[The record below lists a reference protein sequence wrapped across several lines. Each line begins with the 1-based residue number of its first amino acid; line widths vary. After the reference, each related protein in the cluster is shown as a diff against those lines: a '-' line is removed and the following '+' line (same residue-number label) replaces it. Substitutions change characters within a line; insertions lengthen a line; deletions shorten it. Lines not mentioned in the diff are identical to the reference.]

1 MEYWLMSNTKSLKTY
16 LVAGS
21 LMANTFLY
29 AQPMQ
34 DPKAYKPRSDANV
47 SEDQT
52 NQASGVDIF
61 DSFGSGLKLKS
72 NTLDT
77 LINRHM
83 NKRSLGSSA
92 YSPAMDVSSKD
103 NFYIDCDNEIQ
114 NSQCAEQI
122 NHYSLIGSE
131 NAVVEFAS
139 RVNCQEFNWSDY
151 KNRLD
156 SNTCESRL
164 NCSTR
169 GASRSFLTNVCVP
182 NRSQLNNA
190 IPVDEY
196 NNIVGHAILR
206 NLALSEEAERIQ
218 KYLSLAQQT
227 WNIDVPKQCKK
238 LTDPSLSGCSRES
251 LDQMAKS
258 YKDFS
263 NYLTSTDPKLKVE
276 MENYELLKDP
286 GAKTGA
292 NIIEVI
298 NQVREMKFA
307 AAVDIET
314 DAAKIEAFQNIVF
327 KVLDEGKK
335 LNVEEIKNKVLSELT
350 ENDQKYSALY
360 QNAISDFYLVKN
372 TDKLADVIKKYKKL
386 EGQRADASMGR
397 KLLSDIFREDFEKA
411 VASEC
416 EDSEQFNLKNS
427 CAVYES
433 LKDKHN
439 PSKQLKFETNAN
451 RKIFLGRALDF
462 LSEDSLKKGAFF
474 IRACENTDM
483 QQSFLKV
490 KAASGGGKGDAES
503 IARPS
508 DDLIQDKK
516 VLQAFGDGKTDVA
529 PTTSSTI
536 GKEVSDAAEDS
547 MISSQIASAFSD
559 ANNSFANNYNSM
571 QSSFASP
578 NGASVAVS
586 EDEKDSKKSKDSEGA
601 ERSQADRSAQGYDAI
616 QKELEGLKAQL
627 AQQQKGAEVQKVVT
641 TPVGQNNVAT
651 PVSASSLETELLK
664 KRIAELEKEVA
675 KPTKTKKS
683 SDFDSF
689 DDSVWSRPSGGGG
702 RSLASEASSG
712 AGAKTSARSQ
722 SSDGESAGGGSAGG
736 GSASKAQGLGAG
748 AQSGAAG
755 GLQNLSLVK
764 YENQSMVVLP
774 QSATTQDVENK
785 ILELNGKPFFIQN
798 ADGSYTYVVTDLD
811 KDGKPVLGEDGKPK
825 YMVKKVAS
833 DKVSPV
839 KARGVSSVK
848 TEPKVRE
855 LKELKDPATRKRE
868 LDELLKK
875 TKK

>member
-1 MEYWLMSNTKSLKTY
+1 MEYWLMSNAKSLKTY
-16 LVAGS
+16 LMAGS
-21 LMANTFLY
+21 LMANTFVY

-34 DPKAYKPRSDANV
+34 DPKVYKPKTDAKI
-47 SEDQT
+47 SEDQS
-52 NQASGVDIF
+52 NQAAGINIF
-61 DSFGSGLKLKS
+61 DTFGSGLKFRS
-72 NTLDT
+72 NTIDA
-77 LINRHM
+77 LIDRGL
-83 NKRSLGSSA
+83 NKRTLGSSG
-92 YSPAMDVSSKD
+92 YSPVMDVSSKD
-103 NFYIDCDNEIQ
+103 NFFIDCDNEIQ

-196 NNIVGHAILR
+196 NKTVGHAILR
-206 NLALSEEAERIQ
+206 NLALSEEAERVQ
-218 KYLSLAQQT
+218 KYLSLAQQA
-227 WNIDVPKQCKK
+227 WNIDVPKQCKR
-238 LTDPSLSGCSRES
+238 LMDPGLSGCSRES
-251 LDQMAKS
+251 LDQMSKS
-258 YKDFS
+258 YKDFAS
-263 NYLTSTDPKLKVE
+263 YLASTDSKIKEE
-276 MENYELLKDP
+276 MENDELLKESAP
-286 GAKTGA
+286 KTGA
-292 NIIEVI
+292 NIIEAL
-298 NQVREMKFA
+298 NRVRELKFA
-307 AAVDIET
+307 SAVDLET
-314 DAAKIEAFQNIVF
+314 DTAKVEAFQNIVF

-335 LNVEEIKNKVLSELT
+335 LNVEEVKNKVLSELK

-397 KLLSDIFREDFEKA
+397 KLLSDIFREDFEKT
-411 VASEC
+411 VALEC
-416 EDSEQFNLKNS
+416 EESEQYNLKNS

-439 PSKQLKFETNAN
+439 PTKQLKFETNAN
-451 RKIFLGRALDF
+451 KKIFTGRALDF
-462 LSEDSLKKGAFF
+462 LSENSLKKGAFF

-490 KAASGGGKGDAES
+490 KAASRTARDSAEG
-503 IARPS
+503 ATRPS

-516 VLQAFGDGKTDVA
+516 VLQAFGDNNNEVA

-536 GKEVSDAAEDS
+536 GRDVSDTAEDS

-571 QSSFASP
+571 QSSFSNS
-578 NGASVAVS
+578 NGSSVAVN
-586 EDEKDSKKSKDSEGA
+586 EDEKDAKKPKDGDSL
-601 ERSQADRSAQGYDAI
+601 ERAQADRSAQGYDAI
-616 QKELEGLKAQL
+616 QKELEGLKTQL
-627 AQQQKGAEVQKVVT
+627 AQQQKGTEVQKVVT
-641 TPVGQNNVAT
+641 APVGQNNAAA
-651 PVSASSLETELLK
+651 SASITNLETELLK
-664 KRIAELEKEVA
+664 KRIAELEREVT
-675 KPTKTKKS
+675 KPTKSKKN

-689 DDSVWSRPSGGGG
+689 DDSVWSRPSGGG

-712 AGAKTSARSQ
+712 TGAKSVARSQ
-722 SSDGESAGGGSAGG
+722 SNDGESSGGGSSAGG
-736 GSASKAQGLGAG
+736 ASSKTLGQGLG
-748 AQSGAAG
+748 AQSGALG

-785 ILELNGKPFFIQN
+785 ILELNGKPFFIEN
-798 ADGSYTYVVTDLD
+798 SDGSYTYVVTDLD